1 MVLDCRL
8 DTTISA
14 ASKQEGTEGGR
25 LFKMMAKSFSKRY
38 DYRRLLAAWA
48 LFCLIINLSAKSG

>member
-38 DYRRLLAAWA
+38 DYDKLLVNAYCVTEVVP
-48 LFCLIINLSAKSG
+48 FIS

>member
-1 MVLDCRL
+1 MVLECRL

-38 DYRRLLAAWA
+38 DYDKLLVNAYCVTEV
-48 LFCLIINLSAKSG
+48 FPFIS